1 MEATLAAVARDT
13 RGKNAARRLRRDG
26 RVPAV
31 IYGGE
36 TREGRAIAVDPK
48 EMLRILTSE
57 SGVNTLIALA
67 LDGGASSQVLVK
79 EFQIDPFTDD
89 LLHIDFYRLAM
100 DKVITVTVPVTLTGE
115 AAGVKQQGGLVD
127 FVSRDVQVECMPADI
142 PERIQVDVSALMIG
156 DGIRLRDV
164 VEGVTWTPVS
174 DPDTLLVHVIPPK
187 VEEEEETEAEAA
199 AAAAAE
205 GAEAAEGE
213 GGDAEAAK
221 KGKTEGG
228 EPAGD

>member
-1 MEATLAAVARDT
+1 MEATLAAVSRDT
-13 RGKNAARRLRRDG
+13 RRKNAARRLRRDG

-31 IYGGE
+31 VYGGE

-79 EFQIDPFTDD
+79 EFQLDPVTND

-127 FVSRDVQVECMPADI
+127 FVSRDVQVECMPAEI
-142 PERIQVDVSALMIG
+142 PEHIEVDISALMIG

-164 VEGVTWTPVS
+164 VAGATWTPVS
-174 DPDTLLVHVIPPK
+174 EPDTLLVHVVPPK
-187 VEEEEETEAEAA
+187 VEEEEETEAE
-199 AAAAAE
+199 AAAAE

>member
-1 MEATLAAVARDT
+1 MEATLAAVSRHT
-13 RGKNAARRLRRDG
+13 RGKNAARRLRREG

-31 IYGGE
+31 VYGGE
-36 TREGRAIAVDPK
+36 TRVGLPIAVDPK
-48 EMLRILTSE
+48 ETLRILRSE
-57 SGVNTLIALA
+57 SGVNTLIALT

-79 EFQIDPFTDD
+79 EFQVDPLSSD

-127 FVSRDVQVECMPADI
+127 FVSRSVQVECMPTEI
-142 PERIQVDVSALMIG
+142 PEHIEVDVSALMIG

-164 VEGVTWTPVS
+164 IESATWTPVS
-174 DPDTLLVHVIPPK
+174 APGTLLVHVIPPK
-187 VEEEEETEAEAA
+187 VEEEEEAEADL
-199 AAAAAE
+199 AAAE

-213 GGDAEAAK
+213 GGEPEVAK
-221 KGKTEGG
+221 SGKTGGG